1 MTVNLNKVKRTLND
15 IHRAEDKTL
24 AALQRYLEKDNKP
37 ARQIKFETSLSIG
50 GKSIPISTEDV
61 TLNASGQVLRQN
73 FKNNHPTHQHN
84 ISWDNIDKSYK
95 VQEAIHQMLAFE
107 YEKEGKIYGGRRLYS
122 TYDKNNVKTKDA
134 LKIIE
139 STGSRLLYG
148 KGDEFGYLGKYKA
161 NDIAIH
167 QRVLEKIYGQL
178 YKETDKHLLDKFE
191 TIELDGEF
199 SKLIKGTKEL
209 IYDIKKVKNWSKEVE
224 RLVKS
229 AELKYKAQVKEL
241 QRQQAKAVQNQYLL
255 SIDELEQIGRAI
267 LGLAIEKCPI
277 ETGFLRSSGKLY
289 VSDNDI
295 RIIFEAPY
303 AAYVH
308 DCVNNKI
315 GEKIHHTIGEDHFL
329 EKAAQEILPTI
340 SVWAET
346 TGDDAFVLG
355 DYMAQTWAHDEKTGH
370 AVGDMYWKEQKGY
383 TAIYIDIDRNLR
395 VNYAHY
401 R

>member
-1 MTVNLNKVKRTLND
+1 MAVNLKKVQRTLNQ
-15 IHRAEDKTL
+15 IHRSEDRAL
-24 AALQRYLEKDNKP
+24 ATLQRYFDRDTKP
-37 ARQIKFETSLSIG
+37 SKQIQFTTSLSVG
-50 GKSIPISTEDV
+50 GKTIPIATENV
-61 TLNASGQVLRQN
+61 TLSASGQVISQN

-84 ISWDNIDKSYK
+84 ISWDDIDKSYK
-95 VQEAIHQMLAFE
+95 VQEAIHQMLVFE

-122 TYDKNNVKTKDA
+122 TYDKNNIKTKDG
-134 LKIIE
+134 LKIID

-148 KGDEFGYLGKYKA
+148 KNTFYGYLGKYKA

-178 YKETDKHLLDKFE
+178 YKETEKHLLDKFN
-191 TIELDGEF
+191 TIELDGDF
-199 SKLIKGTKEL
+199 TKLIKGTNEL

-241 QRQQAKAVQNQYLL
+241 QRQQARAVQNTYLL
-255 SIDELEQIGRAI
+255 SVNELEQIGRAI

-295 RIIFEAPY
+295 RVIFEAPY
-303 AAYVH
+303 AGFVH
-308 DCVNNKI
+308 DNVNMN
-315 GEKIHHTIGEDHFL
+315 HPVGEDHFL

-383 TAIYIDIDRNLR
+383 TAVYIDIDRNLR

>member
-1 MTVNLNKVKRTLND
+1 MAVNLKKVQRTLNQ
-15 IHRAEDKTL
+15 IHRSEDRAL
-24 AALQRYLEKDNKP
+24 ATLQRYFDRDTKP
-37 ARQIKFETSLSIG
+37 SKQIQFTTSLSVG
-50 GKSIPISTEDV
+50 GKTIPIATENV
-61 TLNASGQVLRQN
+61 TLSASGRVIN
-73 FKNNHPTHQHN
+73 SSFTNNHPTHQHN
-84 ISWDNIDKSYK
+84 ISWDDIDKSYK
-95 VQEAIHQMLAFE
+95 VQEAIHQMLVFE

-122 TYDKNNVKTKDA
+122 TYDKNNIKTKDG
-134 LKIIE
+134 LKIID

-148 KGDEFGYLGKYKA
+148 KNTFYGYLGKYKA

-167 QRVLEKIYGQL
+167 QRVLEKIYSQL
-178 YKETDKHLLDKFE
+178 YKETNKHLLDKFN
-191 TIELDGEF
+191 TIELDGDF
-199 SKLIKGTKEL
+199 TKLIKGTNEL

-241 QRQQAKAVQNQYLL
+241 QRQQARAIQNTYLL

-303 AAYVH
+303 AAFVH
-308 DCVNNKI
+308 DNVNMN
-315 GEKIHHTIGEDHFL
+315 HPVGEDHFL

-355 DYMAQTWAHDEKTGH
+355 DYMTQTWAHDEKTGH

-383 TAIYIDIDRNLR
+383 TAVYIDIDRNLR